1 MTKDIAK
8 QKNTTRWI
16 LDVAGSKAGYV
27 IWLMVLQSI
36 LGGSSVLY
44 AILFRDIID
53 AAVAGSQDGFVH
65 AAIRFGG
72 LIVVQLA
79 LRALLRFLLEFTH
92 SSIENR
98 FKSRLFSNLMR
109 RDYASVTA
117 VHSGEWMNRLTSDTV
132 VVANGVTHIVPGL
145 AELAV
150 KLVGALVVITVLE
163 PMFTYILVPGG
174 LLLVGMTYAFR
185 KVLKRL
191 HKLVQEKDGALRVV
205 LQERLES
212 LLIVRSF
219 GAEAQTEAAADAAM
233 ESHQRAR
240 MQRNHFSNF
249 CNVGF
254 GTAMRGLYAFGVIY
268 CGWHLLLGTMSYGT
282 LNAVL
287 QLIGQIQSPFANIT
301 SYLPQYYSMLASAE
315 RLMEVESFP
324 LDVEDTVSAAE
335 TRRYYREELVSFGL
349 RDASFTYQPP
359 ARSDEQPEMPQVF
372 EHVDLTVGKGE
383 YIAFTG
389 PSGCGKST
397 VLKLLLSLYPLDS
410 GERYLRGDRGELP
423 LTGAWRSLFAYVPQG
438 NHLLSG
444 SIREII
450 AFGDQTRMRDETL
463 LWKAL
468 EIACA
473 DGFVRTLSAGLDTV
487 LGERGAG
494 LSEGQMQRIAIA
506 RAICSECPILLL
518 DECTSALDD
527 ATEAQVLRN
536 LRAMTDKT
544 VLIVTHRS
552 AALSVCEKQVAFSAG
567 KIRQTEVPQ

>member
-1 MTKDIAK
+1 MKNAPSK
-8 QKNTTRWI
+8 QKNTVHW
-16 LDVAGSKAGYV
+16 LLSVAGGKASYV
-27 IWLMVLQSI
+27 VWLMVI
-36 LGGSSVLY
+36 EGVLGGSSVLY

-53 AAVAGSQDGFVH
+53 FAVAGSEDGFARAVL
-65 AAIRFGG
+65 RFCG

-79 LRALLRFLLEFTH
+79 LRALLRFLTEWTH
-92 SSIENR
+92 STMENR

-109 RDYASVTA
+109 RDYGMITA

-132 VVANGVTHIVPGL
+132 VVANGITHIVPGL
-145 AELAV
+145 AELVV
-150 KLVGALVVITVLE
+150 KLVGALIVITALE
-163 PMFTYILVPGG
+163 PLFTLILVPGG
-174 LLLVGMTYAFR
+174 LLMVALTYAFR

-191 HKLVQEKDGALRVV
+191 HKQVQEKDGALRIV

-219 GAEAQTEAAADAAM
+219 GAETQTEATANMAM
-233 ESHQRAR
+233 AEHQRAR
-240 MQRNHFSNF
+240 MRRNHFSNF

-254 GTAMRGLYAFGVIY
+254 GTAMRGLYAFGVVY
-268 CGWHLLLGTMSYGT
+268 CGWRLLQGTMSYGT
-282 LNAVL
+282 LMAVT
-287 QLIGQIQSPFANIT
+287 QLISQIQSPFANIT
-301 SYLPQYYSMLASAE
+301 GYLPQYYSMLASAE
-315 RLMEVESFP
+315 RLMEAESYP
-324 LDVEDTVSAAE
+324 LDVNESVDAAE
-335 TRRYYREELVSFGL
+335 TRRFYREELVSLGL
-349 RDASFTYQPP
+349 RDAAFTYRPP
-359 ARSDEQPEMPQVF
+359 VRDGEPPEMPQVF

-410 GERYLRGDRGELP
+410 GERYLRTAGGERP
-423 LTGAWRSLFAYVPQG
+423 LTGAWRTLFAYVPQG

-450 AFGDQTRMRDETL
+450 AFGDETRMQDDTR
-463 LWKAL
+463 LWRAL

-473 DGFVRTLSAGLDTV
+473 DGFVHSLSTGIDTV

-506 RAICSECPILLL
+506 RAICSDCPVLLL

-567 KIRQTEVPQ
+567 KIEQREIER